1 MSECRGGLQV
11 LVEMCKPKCLRRTHQ
26 SKKRSQRKTMLS
38 SMLKQHQQNQQK
50 RKDIQGIVIKYF
62 VGDNMAEVTAAY
74 LVIDFLCTYSN
85 LT

>member
-1 MSECRGGLQV
+1 
-11 LVEMCKPKCLRRTHQ
+11 
-26 SKKRSQRKTMLS
+26 
-38 SMLKQHQQNQQK
+38 MLKQHQQNQQK

-62 VGDNMAEVTAAY
+62 VGDNMAKVTAAY